1 MTLQEI
7 KDKMKSY
14 RDLFGGQMNVYD
26 IENAKTFE
34 DLETIFDNH
43 HDFIPDS
50 ANDAQG
56 NLERLKRSLLKL
68 DN

>member
-1 MTLQEI
+1 MTIQEI

-14 RDLFGGQMNVYD
+14 RDLFGGQMNVYE

-34 DLETIFDNH
+34 GLETIFDDH
-43 HDFIPDS
+43 HDFIADS

-56 NLERLKRSLLKL
+56 NLERFKRNVLKL
-68 DN
+68 NN